1 MKCFYHSADLDG
13 HCSGAI
19 IRAKYPECVMIGT
32 DYNRPFNWD
41 CIGPDEIVYMV
52 DMSLQ
57 PFDRMV
63 RLADTCGHLVW
74 IDHHKT
80 AMDDYSKCGRHIG
93 GLREIGKAACELV
106 WEYFS
111 PDPVLTPAPVYLL
124 GRYDVFDL
132 EDDTVLHFQ
141 YGMRA
146 LDTDPAD
153 PKTIALW
160 ETLLCLDDRIRD
172 RIADRIEDICCA
184 GRHILNY
191 INTDNGKYA
200 RSAAFSVEL
209 DGMRCIAINKMA
221 TNSQLFDSVW
231 NQDRYDAMLAFG
243 WRNGGW
249 VVSLYSDK
257 PDVDVSRVA
266 KNHGG
271 GGHAN
276 AAGFHCRHLP
286 FALLGR

>member
-1 MKCFYHSADLDG
+1 MMKCFYHSADLDG

-19 IRAKYPECVMIGT
+19 VRHFHPECEMIGT
-32 DYNRPFNWD
+32 DYNRPFDWD
-41 CIGPDEIVYMV
+41 KIERGEIVYMA

-57 PFDRMV
+57 PFDRMI
-63 RLADTCGHLVW
+63 RLADHCAHLVW

-80 AMDDYSKCGRHIG
+80 AIDEYNRYGRHIG
-93 GLREIGKAACELV
+93 GLRENGKAACELA

-111 PDPVLTPAPVYLL
+111 PEPVLTPVPVHLL

-132 EDDTVLHFQ
+132 EDDAILHFQ

-153 PKTIALW
+153 QASMELW
-160 ETLLCLDDRIRD
+160 NLLLSRD
-172 RIADRIEDICCA
+172 VGMAEAVDNICCA

-191 INTDNGKYA
+191 INTDNEKYA
-200 RSAAFSVEL
+200 RSAAFSVNM
-209 DGMRCIAINKMA
+209 DGVRFIAINKMS
-221 TNSQLFDSVW
+221 TNSQLFDAVW
-231 NQDRYDAMLAFG
+231 NQDRYDAMLTFG

-249 VVSLYSDK
+249 VVSMYSDK
-257 PDVDVSRVA
+257 PGVDVSRVA
-266 KNHGG
+266 KDHGG

-276 AAGFHCRHLP
+276 AAGFHCRDLP
-286 FALLGR
+286 FMLLAR